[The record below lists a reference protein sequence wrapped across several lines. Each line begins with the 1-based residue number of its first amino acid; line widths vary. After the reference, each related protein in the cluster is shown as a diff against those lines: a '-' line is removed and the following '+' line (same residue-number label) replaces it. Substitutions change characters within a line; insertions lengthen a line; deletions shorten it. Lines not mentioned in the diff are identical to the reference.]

1 MTCPLVAIIGG
12 GVSGLAA
19 AYELSQLGIPFVLY
33 EREPHCGGV
42 VRTEYVD
49 GYTIDAGPD
58 TLLTHKPA
66 AIDLCRALGLAALLH
81 PQLSRT
87 TFIVR
92 GGRLR
97 PLPEASVMGIPTRWM
112 PFATTN
118 AFSWT
123 GKLRMAAE
131 VLLPAAPPA
140 NDESIASFIGR
151 RFGREAVDYLAEPLL
166 AGIHGGDPA
175 RLSMRSAFPEF
186 LELEARDRSV
196 IIGLRRAGHAARPS
210 ASAGCLEPVEG
221 RATACWSAAPSPF
234 LALSGGMS
242 ELTRALVASL
252 PRGTIQNGVGV
263 EGIEPS
269 RLSASSGRPEP
280 VEGRGGYLLR
290 LIDGVQVRV
299 PAVLVATPPP
309 IAGRVLQSLD
319 KDLSALCARIPTASV
334 VTVALGFARSA
345 VRHALNGTGLV
356 VPRREGL
363 RVRAV
368 SWASSK
374 WEGRAPADRVLL
386 RAYLG
391 GAIDPHAIDL
401 NEATLVGR
409 AHQDMTALLGIAGE
423 PELARVYRWH
433 DAAPQR
439 EVGHLDLM
447 GKLESRLAMYPGLF
461 LTGSG
466 FRRTGIAGCVADGRR
481 QAGLAAARLSSGQ
494 FLSRLG

>member
-1 MTCPLVAIIGG
+1 MTRPLVAIVGG

-66 AIDLCRALGLAALLH
+66 AIDLCRALGLAALLR

-87 TFIVR
+87 TFVVR

-196 IIGLRRAGHAARPS
+196 IIGLRR
-210 ASAGCLEPVEG
+210 EG
-221 RATACWSAAPSPF
+221 LAAAPSPF
-234 LALSGGMS
+234 LALPGGMS

-269 RLSASSGRPEP
+269 RPSASSGRREP

-290 LIDGVQVRV
+290 LIGGVQVRV

-345 VRHALNGTGLV
+345 VRHALNGTGFV

-391 GAIDPHAIDL
+391 GAVDPHAIDL
-401 NEATLVGR
+401 DEATLVGR
-409 AHQDMTALLGIAGE
+409 AHQDMTVLLGIAGE

-447 GKLESRLAMYPGLF
+447 GKLESRLATYPGLF

-494 FLSRLG
+494 LLSRLG